1 MNKNVRHLLT
11 YGITTLVGLLMLF
24 LTIELQGYALVE
36 DTQEKLRILADA
48 FTIPGVTI
56 PLFGI
61 LVMIANDGMFYG
73 LSYVFSYAFR
83 MLIPGADKT
92 HERYGDYVAR
102 KSESGK
108 VRGFGFLFIV
118 GGVFLLVAVILTVLY
133 FTV

>member
-1 MNKNVRHLLT
+1 MNKNVRRLLT

-24 LTIELQGYALVE
+24 LTLELQGFAE
-36 DTQEKLRILADA
+36 QTAAQERLRILADA

-56 PLFGI
+56 TLFGV
-61 LVMIANDGMFYG
+61 LVIIANDGMFYG

-102 KSESGK
+102 KSETGQ
-108 VRGFGFLFIV
+108 VRGFGFLFVV
-118 GGVFLLVAVILTVLY
+118 GGSFLLVAVVLTVLY